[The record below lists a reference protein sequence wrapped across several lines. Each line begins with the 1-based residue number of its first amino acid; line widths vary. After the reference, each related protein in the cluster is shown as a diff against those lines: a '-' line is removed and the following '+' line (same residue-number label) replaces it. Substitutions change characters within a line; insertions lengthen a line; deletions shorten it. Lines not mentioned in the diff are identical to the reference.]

1 SESLT
6 SCSLTSLLHFFYFT
20 SVNKKGILVLNPN
33 QYVQSMPYK
42 LNRIVGGQNA
52 ELGEWPWQV
61 SLHFQTQG
69 HVCGAS
75 IISEK
80 WLLSASH
87 CFRYSYDGLQSQF
100 SFDAAQ
106 SRKVKRIITHPS
118 YNDITYDY
126 DIALMELEEPLEF
139 TKTVQPICLPAATHV
154 FPMGMSCWVTG
165 WGVLR
170 EQGQLAKTLQK
181 ASVKMINET
190 VCREYL
196 TNPLTSRMLCSGI
209 LSGGV
214 DACQGDSGGPLSCFE
229 ESGAKWFQA
238 GIVSWGEGCAR
249 RNKPGVYT
257 RVSAL
262 RDWIKQYVDHGV
274 DHEWLQA
281 LLLVANSL
289 RISAQFYTGIFFFFE
304 AFMNKVPATSSP

>member
-1 SESLT
+1 M
-6 SCSLTSLLHFFYFT
+6 HFSSSNWMT
-20 SVNKKGILVLNPN
+20 
-33 QYVQSMPYK
+33 
-42 LNRIVGGQNA
+42 
-52 ELGEWPWQV
+52 
-61 SLHFQTQG
+61 
-69 HVCGAS
+69 
-75 IISEK
+75 
-80 WLLSASH
+80 
-87 CFRYSYDGLQSQF
+87 YSGLQSQF

-165 WGVLR
+165 W
-170 EQGQLAKTLQK
+170 GQLAKTLQK

-262 RDWIKQYVDHGV
+262 RDWIKQYADS
-274 DHEWLQA
+274 
-281 LLLVANSL
+281 LLLGA
-289 RISAQFYTGIFFFFE
+289 
-304 AFMNKVPATSSP
+304 